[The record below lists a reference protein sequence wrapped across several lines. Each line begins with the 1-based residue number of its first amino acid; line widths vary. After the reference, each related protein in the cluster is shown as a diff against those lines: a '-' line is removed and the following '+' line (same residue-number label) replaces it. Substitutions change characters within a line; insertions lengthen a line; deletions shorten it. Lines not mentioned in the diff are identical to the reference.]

1 MWRQGYN
8 VSDQVM
14 ARALMTPDELR
25 RLDSDKCIILE
36 KGIKPIKADKYYY
49 FKYKTND
56 LVKKYAVSH
65 NDIEMDRGVWRKYNP
80 YNPYVESEEE
90 HPNNNIESLDDL
102 FEEDEK
108 KEENENKIVA
118 EQTAPKEET
127 KEVYDIQKELEEKF
141 DELFGSLD
149 DNNNATN

>member
-1 MWRQGYN
+1 
-8 VSDQVM
+8 
-14 ARALMTPDELR
+14 
-25 RLDSDKCIILE
+25 
-36 KGIKPIKADKYYY
+36 
-49 FKYKTND
+49 
-56 LVKKYAVSH
+56 
-65 NDIEMDRGVWRKYNP
+65 MDRGVWRKYNP

>member
-1 MWRQGYN
+1 MYAGGNGQEKAF
-8 VSDQVM
+8 V
-14 ARALMTPDELR
+14 AALEMEPER
-25 RLDSDKCIILE
+25 
-36 KGIKPIKADKYYY
+36 IKIGD

-127 KEVYDIQKELEEKF
+127 KEVYDIQKELEE
-141 DELFGSLD
+141 
-149 DNNNATN
+149 